1 MSSNSLCHGLVL
13 KNPSVVEKQIE
24 ASFAKKNENSSWTV
38 TRNEKTFAL
47 YIKLNTH
54 QRILNRVWLKIHCVV
69 EIQI

>member
-24 ASFAKKNENSSWTV
+24 ASFAIKMKNSRWTV
-38 TRNEKTFAL
+38 SRNEKTFAL

-54 QRILNRVWLKIHCVV
+54 KRILNRVFRCHQILCVMV
-69 EIQI
+69 